1 MRRFATDDG
10 SSSFEL
16 AWVLPILLLVLA
28 LMVPTLQAGWQYMT
42 MSRATASGIR
52 YATRVDPNARESSVG
67 LTRRPT
73 AAEVDAFVR
82 EAAQPLEL
90 ESVTV
95 TPEPAGALPGEAITV
110 TVSHEVVFG
119 PLASLANGVAG
130 LFFSGGELL
139 PETKTVTV
147 SARGRQE

>member
-1 MRRFATDDG
+1 MRSLRGDDG
-10 SSSFEL
+10 ASSVEL
-16 AWVLPILLLVLA
+16 AWVLPVLLLVLS
-28 LMVPTLQAGWQYMT
+28 LIVPSLQAGWQYMT
-42 MSRATASGIR
+42 MSRATAAGIR

-73 AAEVDAFVR
+73 TAEVDTFVR
-82 EAAQPLEL
+82 EAAAPLDL

-110 TVSHEVVFG
+110 TVSHEVAFG
-119 PLASLANGVAG
+119 PLASLANGVSA
-130 LFFSGGELL
+130 LFFGGGELL
-139 PETKTVTV
+139 PDVKTVTV